1 MFRTG
6 MDDFSYSQIHH
17 KTSGSN
23 IKSAH
28 PLAALLTF
36 ESDAELADG
45 EEETD
50 DEADD
55 LFLEVEYF
63 GNFDFQTFTSNH
75 LCVSDSFEEIL
86 PKGVNQPI
94 YLIYRNFRL

>member
-1 MFRTG
+1 MEE
-6 MDDFSYSQIHH
+6 FSFSPVHH
-17 KTSGSN
+17 KTSESS
-23 IKSAH
+23 IKSEH

-36 ESDAELADG
+36 ESDVELADG

-63 GNFDFQTFTSNH
+63 GDFDFQTFTSNH
-75 LCVSDSFEEIL
+75 LCVSDSFEELL

-94 YLIYRNFRL
+94 YLVNRNFRL